1 MYSISIVIL
10 CNWISKRKHDENLRI
25 DLLLLVVNAIFVIPW
40 EVNDK
45 IRWRAM
51 HWPLHQ
57 HFRDKYSLYVYCL
70 LEDLL
75 YLFRT
80 FTDHSA
86 NGKQHPNN
94 ITHSAFTSENEERT
108 MSLINKSK
116 PSEGNGKHMPTES
129 ALPPVRHFRTGCG
142 EYLKISQ
149 TDFCKIAQVHA

>member
-1 MYSISIVIL
+1 MRISGSTYYYSWLMQFLLYLGKWMTKFAEGPCIGLSIST
-10 CNWISKRKHDENLRI
+10 SEY
-25 DLLLLVVNAIFVIPW
+25 
-40 EVNDK
+40 
-45 IRWRAM
+45 
-51 HWPLHQ
+51 
-57 HFRDKYSLYVYCL
+57 KYSLYVYCL